1 MRLSCCASG
10 FQLGFIFF
18 PNFDELVFRVNSVS
32 LDLLVKVKV
41 GEALE
46 DLLQGGLRDG
56 VLVDVVGFL
65 QLVYHTEHLADGR
78 VLAGHSQAHVVTIG
92 LEELNG
98 AKDLAD
104 SLDGAIQ
111 VALSEQLL
119 G

>member
-1 MRLSCCASG
+1 MVL
-10 FQLGFIFF
+10 
-18 PNFDELVFRVNSVS
+18 RVDSVR
-32 LDLLVKVKV
+32 LDLLVKVQV

-65 QLVYHTEHLADGR
+65 QLVYHTEHLADGL
-78 VLAGHSQAHVVTIG
+78 VLAGHSQAHVVAVG